1 MSRRDPQLTLAQIR
15 DAAEKARALCA
26 NHTLDSL
33 LADWTA
39 TAALE
44 RCIEIVG
51 EGVRRLPPELK
62 QQRDDIPWKDIAG
75 TRDRLIHGY
84 DLVDH
89 RVLLHRRVVGRLR
102 FSPIP
107 GCGRGSADIGRV
119 ERGQVLDVP
128 GPKARSGEKCRLE
141 SAAMLTAILR
151 RVLLV
156 IPNIVLLTALL
167 FWSVFSLLGTPVEMM
182 LGRDADPA
190 TIEALNARYG
200 FDRPVYEST

>member
-33 LADWTA
+33 LADWTV

-44 RCIEIVG
+44 RCIQIVG

-75 TRDRLIHGY
+75 TRDHLIHGY

-89 RVLLHRRVVGRLR
+89 RVLWDAVHIDIPRL
-102 FSPIP
+102 
-107 GCGRGSADIGRV
+107 
-119 ERGQVLDVP
+119 
-128 GPKARSGEKCRLE
+128 
-141 SAAMLTAILR
+141 
-151 RVLLV
+151 
-156 IPNIVLLTALL
+156 
-167 FWSVFSLLGTPVEMM
+167 
-182 LGRDADPA
+182 
-190 TIEALNARYG
+190 IEAIDELLA
-200 FDRPVYEST
+200 